1 MSASAWP
8 FSDSSDDES
17 LNFSGFSAEELNQAR
32 ENFVR
37 GNRDTDSDLSVENYT
52 SSEAE
57 ESDSEENL
65 TDEDRPIA
73 RPLPED
79 WTDQLTPSVIEDFV
93 DNAGPTSVLSGD
105 NREIDFFQLLFP
117 ENLFSLI
124 ANETNKHAD
133 QSQQRKGQNDNTWH
147 PTDAKEI
154 QAFIGMRI
162 YMSIVNLPDMKMHWS
177 EDQFFG
183 NFGIADV
190 MTRGRFDKLCQYFHV
205 NDQIGYDH
213 RDPNRGK
220 LQLVRSVLDVVSR
233 TCFDSYVAHKENS
246 IDEAM
251 IKFRGTLAFHQYL
264 PAKPTKYGIKVW
276 VRADSTNGYA
286 CEFQVYVGR
295 PPGVK
300 TEVGLGKRVVLELTE
315 KLIGKQS
322 HIYFDNYFN
331 NVGLRVFPSGGGTG
345 GIPPMSLMSPLIR
358 TVSPPIK
365 SESCPP
371 SSPFIMGGTCRIFL
385 S

>member
-1 MSASAWP
+1 M
-8 FSDSSDDES
+8 
-17 LNFSGFSAEELNQAR
+17 GFSAEELNQAR

-52 SSEAE
+52 SSESE
-57 ESDSEENL
+57 ESDSEENS

-93 DNAGPTSVLSGD
+93 DKAGPTSILSGD
-105 NREIDFFQLLFP
+105 KREIDFFKLLFP

-133 QSQQRKGQNDNTWH
+133 QTQQRKGQNDNTWH
-147 PTDAKEI
+147 QTDAKEI
-154 QAFIGMRI
+154 RAFIGMRI
-162 YMSIVNLPDMKMHWS
+162 YMSVVNLPNMKVYWS

-205 NDQIGYDH
+205 SDRTGYDH
-213 RDPNRGK
+213 RDPNRDK

-251 IKFRGTLAFHQYL
+251 IKFRGTLVFVNIYQ
-264 PAKPTKYGIKVW
+264 
-276 VRADSTNGYA
+276 
-286 CEFQVYVGR
+286 
-295 PPGVK
+295 
-300 TEVGLGKRVVLELTE
+300 
-315 KLIGKQS
+315 QS
-322 HIYFDNYFN
+322 QLN
-331 NVGLRVFPSGGGTG
+331 
-345 GIPPMSLMSPLIR
+345 
-358 TVSPPIK
+358 
-365 SESCPP
+365 
-371 SSPFIMGGTCRIFL
+371 MG
-385 S
+385 